1 MKKLALLIFAILI
14 LGCGTETPMVEEP
27 EPVVNEPEPVI
38 EEPPPVVMEPKPI
51 VPLQITAGT
60 VLDGD
65 VDVDPEPLNQS
76 GIVFKFTE
84 NFDFYVAD
92 ILLDEKSLRWFPR
105 DVVDVRNITNCIH
118 LTPMANSQLLECNT
132 EYTIEIYIQDLACN
146 GTRLKVKFRTK
157 PE

>member
-1 MKKLALLIFAILI
+1 MKKLSLLMFAILI
-14 LGCGTETPMVEEP
+14 LGCGTETSVVD
-27 EPVVNEPEPVI
+27 EPVVEPPEPVI
-38 EEPPPVVMEPKPI
+38 EEPPPVVMADEPI

-84 NFDFYVAD
+84 ELDFYVVA
-92 ILLDEKSLRWFPR
+92 ILLGEKSLGWFPR
-105 DVVDVRNITNCIH
+105 DVIDVRNITNCIH
-118 LTPMANSQLLECNT
+118 LTPMANSQLLEHNT
-132 EYTIEIYIQDLACN
+132 EYTIEIYVQDLTCN
-146 GTRLKVKFRTK
+146 GTRIKVKFRTK